1 MYILMESYSKPI
13 LIEPGVKYF
22 LNTTLQQCKIFKDRY
37 YNFLFNLGILLMFI
51 LILSLTL
58 YYKYKGKLSKKDE
71 ELKLRH
77 KQEYI
82 LSKLKL
88 MTHIN
93 KNNNLHTDLP
103 LWTNNPEVQILNRKI
118 FH

>member
-1 MYILMESYSKPI
+1 MERLTKPN

-22 LNTTLQQCKIFKDRY
+22 LNNTLQQCKMFKDKY
-37 YNFLFNLGILLMFI
+37 YNFIYNLGIFVLFI
-51 LILSLTL
+51 LLLTGIL
-58 YYKYKGKLSKKDE
+58 YYKYKGKMTKE
-71 ELKLRH
+71 EKQIKLRE

-88 MTHIN
+88 MHNTYKN
-93 KNNNLHTDLP
+93 KSLYTDLP
-103 LWTNNPEVQILNRKI
+103 LWSNNPEVQILNKKI

>member
-1 MYILMESYSKPI
+1 MDSNLKPH

-22 LNTTLQQCKIFKDRY
+22 LNSTLQQCKIFKDKY
-37 YNFLFNLGILLMFI
+37 YNFIYNLGIFI
-51 LILSLTL
+51 LFILVIGGVL
-58 YYKYKGKLSKKDE
+58 YYKYKGKMTKEEKESKQRE
-71 ELKLRH
+71 

-88 MTHIN
+88 MHNVTKN
-93 KNNNLHTDLP
+93 KSLYTDLP
-103 LWTNNPEVQILNRKI
+103 LWGSNPEVQILNKKI